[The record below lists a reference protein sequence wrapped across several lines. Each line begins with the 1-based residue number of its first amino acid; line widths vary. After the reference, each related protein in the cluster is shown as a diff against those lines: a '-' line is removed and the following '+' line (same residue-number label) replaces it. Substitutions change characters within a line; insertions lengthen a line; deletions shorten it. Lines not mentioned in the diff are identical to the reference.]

1 MILHTAHPSAPSLGH
16 WEVVFYMRLLKSCFP
31 LDLFSK
37 QRSVVLLLIS
47 FQLKKIYEL
56 VSIFP
61 GGKVYEVLGQAVAQ
75 IGAGLDRDFTV
86 RTTEGWRILLQSV
99 CLTDV
104 ASQIVLRCQL
114 FPSKQQ
120 RVCDLPKWVKV
131 DQPHLALGQTQQRN
145 PA

>member
-16 WEVVFYMRLLKSCFP
+16 WKVVFYMRLLKSCFP

-61 GGKVYEVLGQAVAQ
+61 GGKVYEVLG
-75 IGAGLDRDFTV
+75 
-86 RTTEGWRILLQSV
+86 
-99 CLTDV
+99 
-104 ASQIVLRCQL
+104 
-114 FPSKQQ
+114 
-120 RVCDLPKWVKV
+120 
-131 DQPHLALGQTQQRN
+131 
-145 PA
+145 